1 VKIMLKL
8 FILLKSEVMRLFHYK
23 IIYFGLFVSLIWV
36 FVLSFTSF
44 QEAELLMPQLLSLD
58 AGLMT
63 IVLIGSSYYFEKQE
77 GTLQALFVSPVSP
90 RIVLI
95 AKILA
100 SLVPSLVSITL
111 ISLTMGLIHGYW
123 IPLLLAL
130 VYVILATIA
139 HVSVGFILMFLSP
152 DFMSL
157 LVKYMGIALLFY
169 LPSILIP
176 LNLIAESL
184 EWIGFFSPSYAAQ
197 YVIQSLLNDR
207 DIATILLALF
217 FLTALPSLVF
227 PLYVYPRF
235 KKEALRA

>member
-1 VKIMLKL
+1 MLKL
-8 FILLKSEVMRLFHYK
+8 LLLLKSEILRLFHYK
-23 IIYFGLFVSLIWV
+23 IIYFGSFVSLIWV
-36 FVLSFTSF
+36 FVLAFTSF
-44 QEAELLMPQLLSLD
+44 QEAELLMPQLLALD

-90 RIVLI
+90 RKVLV

-111 ISLTMGLIHGYW
+111 ISLTMGLIHSYW

-130 VYVILATIA
+130 TYIILATIA
-139 HVSVGFILMFLSP
+139 HISVGFILMFLSP

-157 LVKYMGIALLFY
+157 LVKYMGVALLFY
-169 LPSILIP
+169 LPAILIP
-176 LNLIAESL
+176 LDLIPESL
-184 EWIGFFSPSYAAQ
+184 QWLGFLSPSYAAQ
-197 YVIQSLLNDR
+197 YIIQSLLIDR
-207 DIATILLALF
+207 DMAMILLALF
-217 FLTALPSLVF
+217 FLIAIPGLIF